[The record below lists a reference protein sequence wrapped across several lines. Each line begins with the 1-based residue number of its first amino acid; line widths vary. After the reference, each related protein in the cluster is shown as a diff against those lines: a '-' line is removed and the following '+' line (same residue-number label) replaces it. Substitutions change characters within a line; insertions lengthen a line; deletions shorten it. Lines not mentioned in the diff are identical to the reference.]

1 MIWSES
7 LTQRT
12 NVSRVSLKKGE
23 CKMKTV
29 KFKEYII
36 ITFGIILV
44 ALSVEYFFAP
54 NNIAAGGV
62 TGAAIVI
69 NAIMPNLSIGIITL
83 VLNVALFLVA
93 FMFIDGNFGVKT
105 IYASLGLSI
114 MLWIIEKF
122 LNPIAITNDLMMATV
137 FGTLISAIG
146 MALVFNE
153 NASTGGTDILA
164 KILNKFFH
172 LDIGKSLLVVDF
184 VITLA
189 SALVFGIDVALYS
202 MLSVILLG
210 IIVDRVIE
218 GFNIC
223 KSVFI
228 ISKRNDEISK
238 FIIYSL
244 DRGCTFLNGI
254 GAYTGKSNNI
264 LYAVLS
270 RSQFIKLKKFIK
282 EIDPEAF
289 ITVGEVHEVLGE
301 GFNDIE

>member
-1 MIWSES
+1 
-7 LTQRT
+7 
-12 NVSRVSLKKGE
+12 
-23 CKMKTV
+23 MKAE

-36 ITFGIILV
+36 ITLGIILV
-44 ALSVEYFFAP
+44 AISVEYFFAP

-83 VLNVALFLVA
+83 VLNVVLFLVA
-93 FMFIDGNFGVKT
+93 FAFIDGNFGVKT
-105 IYASLGLSI
+105 IYSSLGLSI
-114 MLWIIEKF
+114 LLWIIEKF
-122 LNPIAITNDLMMATV
+122 LNPIAITKDLIMVTV

-184 VITLA
+184 VITFA

-210 IIVDRVIE
+210 IIVDRLIE

-228 ISKRNDEISK
+228 ISGHNDEISK
-238 FIIYSL
+238 FVIDTL
-244 DRGCTFLNGI
+244 DRGCTFLNGT
-254 GAYTGKSNNI
+254 GAYTGESNNI
-264 LYAVLS
+264 LYAVVS
-270 RSQFIKLKKFIK
+270 RNQFIKLKKFIK
-282 EIDPEAF
+282 EIDPQAF

-301 GFNDIE
+301 GFKDLD

>member
-1 MIWSES
+1 
-7 LTQRT
+7 
-12 NVSRVSLKKGE
+12 
-23 CKMKTV
+23 MKIA
-29 KFKEYII
+29 KFKEYTI
-36 ITFGIILV
+36 ITVGIILV

-69 NAIMPNLSIGIITL
+69 NEIMPNLSIGIITL
-83 VLNVALFLVA
+83 VLNVALFVVA
-93 FMFIDGNFGVKT
+93 FMFVDGNFGVKT
-105 IYASLGLSI
+105 VYSSLGLSI
-114 MLWIIEKF
+114 ILWIIEKF
-122 LNPIAITNDLMMATV
+122 LNPMAITKDLMMATI

-172 LDIGKSLLVVDF
+172 LDIGKSLLMVDF
-184 VITLA
+184 IITFG
-189 SALVFGIDVALYS
+189 SALVFGIDLALYS
-202 MLSVILLG
+202 ILSVILLG
-210 IIVDRVIE
+210 IIVDRLIE

-228 ISKRNDEISK
+228 ISRHSDEISK
-238 FIIYSL
+238 FIIYTL

-254 GAYTGKSNNI
+254 GAYTGESNNI

-301 GFNDIE
+301 GFGDLK